1 MTQQIA
7 AKPQTKDVRVII
19 IEDYK
24 LTRVGLRYALNEID
38 NINVIAEAQN
48 AETGLEII
56 RNEHPDVVLM
66 DLGLPGMNGLEA
78 TIRVKEISPNTKV
91 IVLTSHDR
99 EEEVVASLGSGASGY
114 CLKDIDPITLSNVI
128 KNVAKGACWIDS
140 NVAHLALKMFPR
152 PENTEIMQS
161 CNNFETKAKLTERES
176 EVLKLLVQG
185 KSNTQIAQ
193 ELIVSV
199 HTAKAHVCS
208 ILQKLCVDDRVQAAV
223 KAIKEGIVSV

>member
-1 MTQQIA
+1 MIEQIA
-7 AKPQTKDVRVII
+7 AKPISKDVRVII
-19 IEDYK
+19 VEDYK
-24 LTRVGLRYALNEID
+24 LTRVGLRYALNEIE

-48 AETGLEII
+48 AEIGLDLIKKEQ
-56 RNEHPDVVLM
+56 PDVVLM
-66 DLGLPGMNGLEA
+66 DLGLPGINGLEA
-78 TIRVKEISPNTKV
+78 TAKVKEISPNTK
-91 IVLTSHDR
+91 IIILTSHDR
-99 EEEVVASLGSGASGY
+99 EEEVIASLGSGASGY
-114 CLKDIDPITLSNVI
+114 CLKDIDPVTLSNVI

-140 NVAHLALKMFPR
+140 NVAHLALKLFPK
-152 PENTEIMQS
+152 PENTEIMQACHTLDS
-161 CNNFETKAKLTERES
+161 KAKLTEREN

-223 KAIKEGIVSV
+223 KAIKEGIVTV